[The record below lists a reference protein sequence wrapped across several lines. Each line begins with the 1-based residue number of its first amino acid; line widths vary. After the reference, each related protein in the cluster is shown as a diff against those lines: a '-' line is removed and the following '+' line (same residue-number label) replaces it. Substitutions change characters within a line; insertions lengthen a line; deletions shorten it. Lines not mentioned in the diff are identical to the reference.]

1 MPPVSPQNSIG
12 VNGKRQNK
20 SASRICQGAASPSFG
35 PLGRVSCWSPLGA
48 RPGVLHAP
56 NPYLF
61 SSHRHFR
68 VWILLRFILSSN
80 SIAVHRFVR
89 PHFVINTVLIAT
101 SLFLLVFSVAL
112 AGVSLL
118 GEVIRV
124 TRVITK
130 RSSGVVIARS
140 RSFGALDHQRRD
152 LHFNRLY
159 LTSRKIG
166 PNPLSSGIS
175 YQVAREVYSCAL

>member
-1 MPPVSPQNSIG
+1 MLENKGNAHHQLEAESNSTSSPPRNPGAGRTKIDVQDAYRLRFQRFLIPWKDNFITFPMPPISPQNSIG

-48 RPGVLHAP
+48 RSGV
-56 NPYLF
+56 
-61 SSHRHFR
+61 
-68 VWILLRFILSSN
+68 LLRFILSSN
-80 SIAVHRFVR
+80 SVAVHRFVR

-124 TRVITK
+124 TRVITN
-130 RSSGVVIARS
+130 GAVV
-140 RSFGALDHQRRD
+140 
-152 LHFNRLY
+152 
-159 LTSRKIG
+159 
-166 PNPLSSGIS
+166 
-175 YQVAREVYSCAL
+175 